1 MAAFFRFPLDTPYR
15 ESERYGEWGWPGSFD
30 ADKPIPYTGR
40 NRVRRIAGRA
50 VAKPRQFPVGDF
62 WARD

>member
-1 MAAFFRFPLDTPYR
+1 MAAFFRFPPDAPYLKGGR
-15 ESERYGEWGWPGSFD
+15 CGEWGWLGGFD

-50 VAKPRQFPVGDF
+50 AAKPRQFPAGDS